1 VRRELWPIGEAAQAD
16 YEALRAAA
24 LRGESA
30 QADLAAARFA
40 RRGLA
45 GLIAWPTSDPD
56 YLASLV
62 GAERPR
68 WSGHEDPREQ
78 ALCEV
83 YGLLLGAAREPGAKL
98 RAVGT

>member
-1 VRRELWPIGEAAQAD
+1 MKRELWPIGEAAQAD

-24 LRGESA
+24 LREASP
-30 QADLAAARFA
+30 QSDLAAARFG
-40 RRGLA
+40 RRGMA

-62 GAERPR
+62 GAERPP

-83 YGLLLGAAREPGAKL
+83 YGLLLGAGESAAKL
-98 RAVGT
+98 RAVGA